1 MPAFLWAPQRGAVSV
16 AVTHSS
22 RFVEKHA
29 ASRKGA
35 GVPKGSRSIISKLPS
50 NITTFAFLLKAMQ
63 FVRLLSSMFL
73 FINSTDFSSQS
84 LIVVLRPTSFAIRR
98 PRIPDAESASR
109 YEYCGSFLE
118 KHAMAATATSLLV
131 FIAGL

>member
-16 AVTHSS
+16 AVTQSS

-29 ASRKGA
+29 ASKNGA
-35 GVPKGSRSIISKLPS
+35 GVPNGSRSIISKLPS
-50 NITTFAFLLKAMQ
+50 NITTLAFLFKAVQ
-63 FVRLLSSMFL
+63 FVRLFSSMFL

-84 LIVVLRPTSFAIRR
+84 LIVVLRPTSLAMRR
-98 PRIPDAESASR
+98 PRIPDAERASR
-109 YEYCGSFLE
+109 YEYCRSFFE
-118 KHAMAATATSLLV
+118 KHAIAATATSLLV